1 MGCDRHPYP
10 GRLCVI
16 TCERTVIST
25 VLPSLDE
32 RQVRHS
38 HVIGPLVEGKGK
50 ENGWVCFDMFCLS
63 LFPPFLSLR
72 LSPVD
77 YGSLFPMRLCLQ
89 DRCVNCGAK
98 VSRPHLGQIYAVHTT
113 VKLSL
118 DLNVLTN
125 KYTLKH
131 CCKQAYE
138 TWVDTST
145 NKDSL
150 FSCQSHLV
158 I

>member
-38 HVIGPLVEGKGK
+38 HVIGPLVEGRGK
-50 ENGWVCFDMFCLS
+50 ENGRVCFDMFCLS

-89 DRCVNCGAK
+89 DRCVKCGAK
-98 VSRPHLGQIYAVHTT
+98 VQASFSPQHCITVTRPKHPHKQTHTQT
-113 VKLSL
+113 PL
-118 DLNVLTN
+118 
-125 KYTLKH
+125 
-131 CCKQAYE
+131 
-138 TWVDTST
+138 
-145 NKDSL
+145 
-150 FSCQSHLV
+150 
-158 I
+158 